1 MWHAEAF
8 WRNLLGGK
16 FCMYMKGV
24 NFWLWD
30 IEEIAWDWIGMDLI
44 WNKGH
49 KGYGCYSSNIFRTI
63 P

>member
-1 MWHAEAF
+1 
-8 WRNLLGGK
+8 
-16 FCMYMKGV
+16 MYMKGV